1 MRTLSVLLLVP
12 AIAAAQAR
20 PTTPALART
29 LGELR
34 AGFSGERALA
44 TTAFVAQYWRVPGNT
59 GFNASIAR
67 VAAILDSAGYVPE
80 DRAAPGARLVYR
92 IERRPMSR
100 PTWDPVDAQLTII
113 GHAEPLLRYATNRH
127 MLGMYSVSTPQ
138 GGVEG
143 DLVDVGRATVED
155 FATTDVAGKIVVA
168 DGSLRQVWTEAV
180 RKRGAL
186 GTLAYNMPAYTR
198 PETNLGS
205 IQFTGIP
212 YNSAATGWGIA
223 LSFGARQALRSA
235 LAGGPIRVRV
245 ETQTRIYPAD
255 ELTVIAEIRGS
266 RRPGERFVF
275 SAHVQE
281 PGANDNAS
289 GVGAL
294 AEMARTAAAL
304 VRGGEQDPARTI
316 TFLFGDEVVSTGRF
330 ITEDSAR
337 ARGVLWGMSLDMVGE
352 DTRKTGGT
360 FLIEKMPDP
369 SAMWTRGD
377 DHHTEWGG
385 SPVTQD
391 QLIPHYFNDFV
402 LDRCLDQAE
411 ENGWVVRTN
420 PYEGGSDHVPFLQA
434 RKPGLLLWH
443 FTDQFY
449 HTDGDRIEMVSAAEL
464 RNSGICALSTALA
477 LASADG
483 ATAALVVD
491 EVKRAAIDRLGR
503 EAALSRAVV
512 GKGGSPDQE
521 LEILRAWAGW
531 YRGAL
536 DAVREVEVGGPS
548 QATLKRIDAAKRDVD
563 RALEEARN
571 QVVSG

>member
-1 MRTLSVLLLVP
+1 MRTLSLLLLAP

-29 LGELR
+29 LAELR

-44 TTAFVAQYWRVPGNT
+44 TTAFVAQYWRVPGNI
-59 GFNASIAR
+59 GFNASIKR
-67 VAAILDSAGYVPE
+67 AAVILDSAGFVAE
-80 DRAAPGARLVYR
+80 DRAAPGSRLVYR

-100 PTWDPVDAQLTII
+100 PTWDPVDASFTIV
-113 GHAEPLLRYATNRH
+113 GQAKPLLRYATNRH

-143 DLVDVGRATVED
+143 DLVDVGEATAQD
-155 FATTDVAGKIVVA
+155 FAKTEVAGKIVVA

-186 GTLAYNMPAYTR
+186 GALAYNMPAYTR
-198 PETNLGS
+198 PDINQGS

-212 YNSAATGWGIA
+212 YDSAAAGWGIA
-223 LSFGARQALRSA
+223 LSYAARQGLRSA
-235 LAGGPIRVRV
+235 LASGPVRVRV
-245 ETQTRIYPAD
+245 ETQSRIYPAD
-255 ELTVIAEIRGS
+255 ELTLVAEIRGS
-266 RRPGERFVF
+266 RRPAERFVF

-294 AEMARTAAAL
+294 AEMARTAAML
-304 VRGGEQDPARTI
+304 VRAGQEDPARTI
-316 TFLFGDEVVSTGRF
+316 TFLFGDETVSTRRF

-369 SAMWTRGD
+369 SAVWTRGD

-385 SPVTQD
+385 SPVTKD
-391 QLIPHYFNDFV
+391 RLMPHYFNDFV

-434 RKPGLLLWH
+434 GKPGLLLWH

-491 EVKRAAIDRLGR
+491 QVKQDAIDRLTR
-503 EAALSRAVV
+503 EAALSRTAVSQ
-512 GKGGSPDQE
+512 GGSRDHE
-521 LEILRAWAGW
+521 LEILAAWGAW

-548 QATLKRIDAAKRDVD
+548 PATIDRIEAAKRDVD
-563 RALEEARN
+563 GALEQARK
-571 QVVSG
+571 QVVPG